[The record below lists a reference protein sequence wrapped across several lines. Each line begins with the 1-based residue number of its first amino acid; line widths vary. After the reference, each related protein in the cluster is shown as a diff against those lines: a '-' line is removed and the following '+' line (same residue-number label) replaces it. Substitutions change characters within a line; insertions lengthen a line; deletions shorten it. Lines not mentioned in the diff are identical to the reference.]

1 MPVEAAVSSDA
12 PVMKAWEAYKQRDEF
27 ANTRRWALHEKHV
40 DGSLWAA
47 FYHGF
52 FAASVNA
59 AHAHPRP
66 GDSWTTDEG
75 VELVV
80 VPKFATEVMIEAA
93 HAAWKK
99 PRMRLNY
106 QPADDRNSVAVIINA
121 AMLAAVEDDDG
132 PR

>member
-1 MPVEAAVSSDA
+1 MKEVLWRREISGIEPRPVGFYIG
-12 PVMKAWEAYKQRDEF
+12 KWEERPA
-27 ANTRRWALHEKHV
+27 
-40 DGSLWAA
+40 
-47 FYHGF
+47 
-52 FAASVNA
+52 
-59 AHAHPRP
+59 RP

-121 AMLAAVEDDDG
+121 AMLAAVEDGDD